1 MKSNRLRKELFQ
13 ENSLDRIRGMK
24 ILRKV
29 FLLPVYFYRAVISP
43 MKGGACCGYTP
54 TCSAYF
60 IEAVDKHGIIKGAIL
75 GTVRILR
82 CRPSFFGGYDPVPD
96 EFSFK
101 GIKNQWKARKKPKDF
116 DNSLHHHSAD
126 K

>member
-1 MKSNRLRKELFQ
+1 MFQ
-13 ENSLDRIRGMK
+13 EWSLDRSKGMK

-29 FLLPVYFYRAVISP
+29 FLLPVYVYRAIISP

-54 TCSAYF
+54 TCSEYF

-75 GTVRILR
+75 GTARILR

-101 GIKNQWKARKKPKDF
+101 EIKNQWKARKKPKDF
-116 DNSLHHHSAD
+116 DKSLHHHSAD
-126 K
+126 E